1 MATHS
6 SILPGKYHGQRSL
19 EGYCPWGHE
28 ESDTTDWL
36 NNNKSVRFTVDSISI
51 IHIMPN
57 KSEQLLFPLS
67 YAIMRELGE
76 GQSGKLELTDVSFY
90 I

>member
-1 MATHS
+1 
-6 SILPGKYHGQRSL
+6 
-19 EGYCPWGHE
+19 
-28 ESDTTDWL
+28 
-36 NNNKSVRFTVDSISI
+36 
-51 IHIMPN
+51 MPN